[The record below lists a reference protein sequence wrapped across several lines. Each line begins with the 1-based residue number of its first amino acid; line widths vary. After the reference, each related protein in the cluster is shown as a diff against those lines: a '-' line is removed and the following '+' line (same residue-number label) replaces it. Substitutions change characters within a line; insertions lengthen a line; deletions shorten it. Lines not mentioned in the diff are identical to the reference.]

1 MAEKLDDLRVFLLV
15 AETGSFTKA
24 AAQLGVSQSA
34 LSYTVRQLEERLQIK
49 LLERTTRSVSTATAG
64 EQLREQITPLF
75 VEIDEKIEN
84 LATYRGTLGGSLR
97 ITGNEHAFAVALWDK
112 FARFA
117 CAYPEVALELDSQN
131 RFADIVA
138 ERFDAGIRLGEFV
151 ERDMIAVR
159 VSPDLQMA
167 AVAAPELLS
176 RIDAPET
183 PHDLATLPCL
193 NLRLPTLGNI
203 LPWEFSNPASGKTVK
218 IKPASGFTAN
228 QNSLLLQAARSGVGI
243 AWLSRDMVAEDL
255 RSNRLHEILSD
266 WAMRYEGYY
275 LYYPSRCAESPIFRA
290 LIAELRE
297 S

>member
-49 LLERTTRSVSTATAG
+49 LLERTTRNVSTTATG
-64 EQLREQITPLF
+64 EQLREQIIPLF
-75 VEIDEKIEN
+75 AEIDKKIEN
-84 LATYRGTLGGSLR
+84 LATHRGTLGGSLK
-97 ITGNEHAFAVALWDK
+97 ITGNEHAFAVALWEK

-117 CAYPEVALELDSQN
+117 RAYPEIALELDSQN

-151 ERDMIAVR
+151 EKDMIAVR

-183 PHDLATLPCL
+183 PHDLATSPCL

-203 LPWEFSNPASGKTVK
+203 LPWEFSNPASGIGIYRQPKQSAA
-218 IKPASGFTAN
+218 ASRPLWRGDCLVAARHGGGGFTLK
-228 QNSLLLQAARSGVGI
+228 QTARNPV
-243 AWLSRDMVAEDL
+243 
-255 RSNRLHEILSD
+255 
-266 WAMRYEGYY
+266 
-275 LYYPSRCAESPIFRA
+275 
-290 LIAELRE
+290 
-297 S
+297 